1 MFEIK
6 RFNRDS
12 QTDIWDKMV
21 LKANN
26 GTIFHTRKF
35 LSYHPEGRFRDHSLI
50 FTKKGKPYALFPAAE
65 ISLSNDA
72 QLLVSHPGASY
83 GSFVVPADLSF
94 ADSLT
99 LVTMLKS
106 YSSVKG
112 LKGIRL
118 TMPPTIYNK
127 RLSNYM
133 DFALLK
139 NGFYYE
145 KREISSILFLEKTVK
160 ENLAKFRP
168 SHRQAVRKAQRQ
180 GVIVEQTENYSE
192 FYKILKNNLKIR
204 HGVSPTHTLDE
215 LMLLKSLFPGQ
226 INLFGAYY
234 DGKMIAGVLNFI
246 CNNDVVLAFYI
257 SHDEKHQEI
266 RALNLLFYYIFEW
279 AIENKLKVFDFGI
292 FTVRE
297 EANMGLARFKEN
309 FGASGIF
316 RDTFLIQWK

>member
-1 MFEIK
+1 MLEIN
-6 RFNRDS
+6 RFYPDS
-12 QTDIWDKMV
+12 QTDIWDEIV

-35 LSYHPEGRFRDHSLI
+35 LSYHPEGRFQDHSLI
-50 FTKKGKPYALFPAAE
+50 FTKKSKPYALFPAAE
-65 ISLSNDA
+65 ISVSKGT

-94 ADSLT
+94 VDSQT

-106 YSSVKG
+106 YSSANG
-112 LKGIRL
+112 FTGIRL

-139 NGFYYE
+139 NGFHYE
-145 KREISSILFLEKTVK
+145 KREISSILFLEKSVK

-180 GVIVEQTENYSE
+180 GVIVEQSENYSD
-192 FYKILKNNLKIR
+192 FYTILKNNLKIR

-215 LMLLKSLFPGQ
+215 LMLLKSLFPEQ
-226 INLFGAYY
+226 INLFGAFSN
-234 DGKMIAGVLNFI
+234 GKMIAGVLNFI

-257 SHDEKHQEI
+257 SHDEKYQEI
-266 RALNLLFYYIFEW
+266 RALNLLFYFIFEW
-279 AIENKLKVFDFGI
+279 AIENRFKVFDFGI

-297 EANMGLARFKEN
+297 EPNIGLARFKEN
-309 FGASGIF
+309 FGASGMF